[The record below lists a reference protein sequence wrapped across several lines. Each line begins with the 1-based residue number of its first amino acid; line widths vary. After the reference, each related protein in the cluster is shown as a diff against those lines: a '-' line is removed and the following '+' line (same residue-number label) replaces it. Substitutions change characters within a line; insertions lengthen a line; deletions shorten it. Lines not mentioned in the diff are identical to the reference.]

1 MPAILPQVR
10 NNANKV
16 AMEENSVKLTVRVVP
31 RSSRS
36 EIVGEHDGALK
47 IKLTS
52 PPVDGAANAEL
63 IALMAKKLGVPR
75 SNVEITSGESSK
87 TKQLRITGVTAS
99 QIRSLVG
106 G

>member
-1 MPAILPQVR
+1 MSA
-10 NNANKV
+10 A
-16 AMEENSVKLTVRVVP
+16 KLTVRVVP

-63 IALMAKKLGVPR
+63 IALIAKKLGVPR
-75 SNVEITSGESSK
+75 SDVEITSGESSK

-99 QIRSLVG
+99 QMRSLLDG
-106 G
+106 